1 MTAPSVSSREL
12 TTRLEQVVVPVDFS
26 PLGWRVLTQ
35 AGRIAR
41 AFGVPEKVVHVD
53 TSSPWADEGV
63 RRIEAHTAPMGESIN
78 VTVVTAR
85 MPVDGILNVLGDEE
99 QSLLVM
105 STHGH
110 TAATEMATGSTAD
123 ELLRRW
129 DGPMLL
135 AGPRHRPAQVPFRR
149 IVLCVDP
156 DLDAASPPLAGEVMA
171 WADRFDIPIEV
182 LSIVQPVPSS
192 HFEERLRQN
201 ERMEIAAAAV
211 SSDER
216 VAKLVRL
223 EGIWPGRDIA
233 RYVDAVEGTLVALPT
248 HARRLPSRVV
258 LGSTAFTVLR
268 HATSPVLVR
277 RFPTR

>member
-1 MTAPSVSSREL
+1 MTAPSVSPRKL
-12 TTRLEQVVVPVDFS
+12 TTLFEQVVVPVDFS
-26 PLGWRVLTQ
+26 PLSWHALTQ
-35 AGRIAR
+35 AGRMAR
-41 AFGVPEKVVHVD
+41 GFGVPEKVVHVD
-53 TSSPWADEGV
+53 TSSPWVDDGAQQV
-63 RRIEAHTAPMGESIN
+63 VARTAPTGESLN
-78 VTVVTAR
+78 VTVVAACTPA
-85 MPVDGILNVLGDEE
+85 DGILRVLGEDE

-110 TAATEMATGSTAD
+110 TAATELATGSTAE

-129 DGPMLL
+129 NGPMLL
-135 AGPRHRPAQVPFRR
+135 AGPRHRASSVPFRR

-156 DLDAASPPLAGEVMA
+156 DLDAASPPLASDVVA
-171 WADRFDIPIEV
+171 WAHRFNVPIEV
-182 LSIVQPVPSS
+182 LSVVPPVPAS
-192 HFEERLRQN
+192 HFEERLSQN
-201 ERMEIAAAAV
+201 ARMEIAAAAV
-211 SSDER
+211 STDER

-223 EGIWPGRDIA
+223 EGIWPGQDIA

-277 RFPTR
+277 RFTMG